1 MSIDNHVVFGIDC
14 STFAIAIATMD
25 KNKVFSTFLLT
36 SKKKLWKERYF
47 DLYNQFHNFLSFK
60 KTIIRSYKYEIGGI
74 FIEEIPFVH
83 NRQNFSKLT
92 KVVGMCELVCFQY
105 SLPYFLVNNKSWKLS
120 VIGDGS
126 ASKSAIK
133 GFAREF
139 FGDTIETLSQ
149 DEVDALCISYHGLLS
164 LNSSS

>member
-1 MSIDNHVVFGIDC
+1 MSNNQIILGIDC

-25 KNKVFSTFLLT
+25 PNRAFTTFLLSST
-36 SKKKLWKERYF
+36 DKNWNNRYF
-47 DLYNQFHNFLSFK
+47 DLYLQFDKFLQK
-60 KTIIRSYKYEIGGI
+60 KYIFINTHKKKIKAI

-126 ASKSAIK
+126 ASKFAIK
-133 GFAREF
+133 EFSREF